1 MGKGRMYARHMKK
14 TAGKTAYAGAM
25 TQATASH
32 TLVPQLATEALWCQ
46 AKLPELLF
54 GGAVTVYTKG
64 VEQKMSRAQNR
75 LGRWILGLK
84 QSASSTVVRSI
95 LEWNPISL
103 EVAMGQVAWWY
114 RILNMKPGR
123 WPKMMLHK
131 MRQNPLAHPWYES
144 LQQLIRKYDIN
155 IHNFKGRRGARALR
169 EYLEQREWDH
179 WRQDNGVKAHQA
191 LRKLHVN
198 NQLTT
203 LTNAQK
209 KSITQLVSSDFLS
222 IVGGRVEEK
231 CPVCKDR
238 WTDWRGHILERCLVR
253 NALNI
258 THSTVEA
265 WVVEKLASEGIT
277 ELQVAA
283 KIISQWRTEAR
294 KMQLHHP
301 DG

>member
-1 MGKGRMYARHMKK
+1 
-14 TAGKTAYAGAM
+14 
-25 TQATASH
+25 
-32 TLVPQLATEALWCQ
+32 
-46 AKLPELLF
+46 
-54 GGAVTVYTKG
+54 
-64 VEQKMSRAQNR
+64 
-75 LGRWILGLK
+75 
-84 QSASSTVVRSI
+84 
-95 LEWNPISL
+95 
-103 EVAMGQVAWWY
+103 
-114 RILNMKPGR
+114 
-123 WPKMMLHK
+123 MMLNK
-131 MRQNPLAHPWYES
+131 MRQNPQAHPWYKS
-144 LQQLIRKYDIN
+144 LQQLIRKYDLN

-191 LRKLHVN
+191 LQKLHVN

-203 LTNAQK
+203 LTNVQK
-209 KSITQLVSSDFLS
+209 NSLTQLVSSDFLS
-222 IVGGRVEEK
+222 IVGGQVEEK